1 MPKSIELFR
10 LIRLPNESDRGY
22 SLVLEINGRRF
33 ERLADIPN
41 ERVQQVIREAI
52 STFLQ
57 TGCTA
62 DDLKK
67 MGLIDSD
74 LEAALRNQET
84 VKAQEVDDFLD
95 SLASGTNDDVAP
107 ADLTREVEPAPPPTS
122 LLDRFRARSRP
133 APEEPEGI
141 LPPLNIGSQ
150 INDLVQAQKQN
161 FPELDD
167 RSIVIRP
174 DLHGGIRI
182 IVDGQQFEDVA
193 EIEDPQVR
201 MVIKSAIK
209 IWENSI

>member
-10 LIRLPNESDRGY
+10 LIRLSNESGNGY
-22 SLVLEINGRRF
+22 SLMLEVNGRRF

-41 ERVQQVIREAI
+41 DRVQQVIRDAF

-57 TGCTA
+57 TGCTT

-74 LEAALRNQET
+74 LDSSLRHQASR
-84 VKAQEVDDFLD
+84 KAEEVDDFLD
-95 SLASGTNDDVAP
+95 SLVGETEQDSGP
-107 ADLTREVEPAPPPTS
+107 ADLAPDVESAPRSTS
-122 LLDRFRARSRP
+122 LLDRFRSRNRP
-133 APEEPEGI
+133 APEEQDAI
-141 LPPLNIGSQ
+141 LPTLNIGSQ

-209 IWENSI
+209 IWENSN